1 MSGNERNAAY
11 AGGVPD
17 TGVDRGVFTVP
28 NAISVARLLCV
39 PVFLWLLFGAEERT
53 AAMLL
58 LGGLGATDWVDGWI
72 ARRFDQASVVGKVLD
87 PVADRV
93 LVLTAVIALMIDGA
107 VPTWVGVLV
116 LVREAI
122 VSLGTLALAA
132 AGAARI
138 DVQWMGKAGTFA
150 LMFALPGFLLVDVLD
165 PGAGRD
171 ITEVITWVATAGGL
185 VLGYIAAARYIPIA
199 RDALRA
205 GRGGRGGRAAKT
217 TEMAA

>member
-1 MSGNERNAAY
+1 
-11 AGGVPD
+11 VPD
-17 TGVDRGVFTVP
+17 TGVDHGVLTVP

-39 PVFLWLLFGAEERT
+39 PLFLWLLFGAEERT
-53 AAMLL
+53 AAMIL

-72 ARRFDQASVVGKVLD
+72 ARRFDQGSVIGKVLD
-87 PVADRV
+87 PIADRI
-93 LVLTAVIALMIDGA
+93 LLLTAVVALMIDGA

-138 DVQWMGKAGTFA
+138 DVQWTGKAGTFA

-165 PGAGRD
+165 PGTGRD
-171 ITEVITWVATAGGL
+171 IVEVITWVATVGGL

-205 GRGGRGGRAAKT
+205 GRGGRAANT
-217 TEMAA
+217 TEVAA

>member
-1 MSGNERNAAY
+1 MW
-11 AGGVPD
+11 
-17 TGVDRGVFTVP
+17 TIP

-39 PVFLWLLFGAEERT
+39 PLFLWLLFEAEERT
-53 AAMLL
+53 AAMIL

-72 ARRFDQASVVGKVLD
+72 ARRFDQGSVVGKVLD
-87 PVADRV
+87 PVADRI
-93 LVLTAVIALMIDGA
+93 LLLTAVIALMIDGA

-138 DVQWMGKAGTFA
+138 DVQWTGKAGTFA
-150 LMFALPGFLLVDVLD
+150 LMFALPGFLLIDVLD

-171 ITEVITWVATAGGL
+171 IVEVITWVATVGGL

-205 GRGGRGGRAAKT
+205 GRGARGNATRKSTEVAA
-217 TEMAA
+217 

>member
-1 MSGNERNAAY
+1 M
-11 AGGVPD
+11 PD
-17 TGVDRGVFTVP
+17 TGVDHGVFTVP
-28 NAISVARLLCV
+28 NAISVVRLLCV

-53 AAMLL
+53 VAMLL

-72 ARRFDQASVVGKVLD
+72 ARRFDQGSTVGKVLD
-87 PVADRV
+87 PVADRI
-93 LVLTAVIALMIDGA
+93 LLLTAVIALMIDDV

-138 DVQWMGKAGTFA
+138 DVQWTGKAGTFA
-150 LMFALPGFLLVDVLD
+150 LMVALPGFLFMDVLD
-165 PGAGRD
+165 PGTGRD
-171 ITEVITWVATAGGL
+171 IVEVITWVSTAGGL
-185 VLGYIAAARYIPIA
+185 VLGYLAAARYIPIA

-205 GRGGRGGRAAKT
+205 GRGGRASKSTEVAA
-217 TEMAA
+217 